1 MLFCTHYLS
10 LQESLPTLTS
20 SMSFSPNIVAS
31 STAKD
36 PNSIDLTVGDV
47 PPVEVLASKAKRPD
61 PQEAEERQQPAVNT
75 GIASTLS
82 NEDDVAM
89 LPVPAEIDFETASLE
104 EIRNYLKV
112 PDMQAVG
119 RLSSAELTT
128 LLTTL
133 GDGGF
138 LKNESVA
145 SKAKRPDP
153 QEAEERQQP
162 AVNTGIASTL
172 SNEDDVAMLPV
183 PAEID
188 FETASLEEI
197 RNYLK
202 VPDMQAVGRLSSAEL
217 TTLLT
222 TLGDGGF
229 LKNESAVSRGI
240 DRIF

>member
-61 PQEAEERQQPAVNT
+61 PQEMAAEERQQPAVNT
-75 GIASTLS
+75 GIVPTLS

-104 EIRNYLKV
+104 EIRNSLKV
-112 PDMQAVG
+112 PDMEAVG
-119 RLSSAELTT
+119 RLSYDELTT

-133 GDGGF
+133 RGGDF
-138 LKNESVA
+138 LNRMFREGSTGS
-145 SKAKRPDP
+145 SK
-153 QEAEERQQP
+153 
-162 AVNTGIASTL
+162 
-172 SNEDDVAMLPV
+172 
-183 PAEID
+183 
-188 FETASLEEI
+188 I
-197 RNYLK
+197 RVLK
-202 VPDMQAVGRLSSAEL
+202 E
-217 TTLLT
+217 
-222 TLGDGGF
+222 
-229 LKNESAVSRGI
+229 
-240 DRIF
+240 